1 MNRLFGF
8 RSNTLWKKL
17 VSVAYMVFCAV
28 VGYNFLIATKNF
40 ADVYTSIIFI
50 LAMVSP
56 YIVLSDTPLRDKLPF
71 FNMHK
76 TGMSFIGFGMLL
88 VIFALLMSIVP
99 TPAPVG

>member
-1 MNRLFGF
+1 MNHKLSWLLGF
-8 RSNTLWKKL
+8 RSNKIWKML
-17 VSVAYMVFCAV
+17 VSVAYMVFCVV

-40 ADVYTSIIFI
+40 SDVFTSVIFI

-56 YIVLSDTPLRDKLPF
+56 YIVLSNTPLREKLPF

-88 VIFALLMSIVP
+88 VLLAVIMSII
-99 TPAPVG
+99 PA